1 MSIKDKYTNLESIK
15 DNYIN
20 LESIKD
26 NYINLENNSNKCTNS
41 VNNSINSQSNN
52 SNLLRKCG
60 INEFPITKLDN
71 YSKPNF
77 DNMFFT
83 NVIRCLCI
91 GGTGCGKT
99 TLLENIIDQANK
111 INIPFTDLILY
122 APQMT
127 IDSEKWNEIRNILNK
142 QGKNLVPQ
150 PIENYPNKKEYLEM
164 IKKSNYRNEVS
175 NLSGEIKYKNEVNK
189 YKDKLNYKSNSN
201 SYKSKSLEY
210 YNNHPLITPDTIFN
224 TQQKYPDYR
233 PLIVFD
239 DAVSYFKSFPLLV
252 DHYRQY
258 MNNGTRLNIAAVFNL
273 IQALQHLP
281 TDLRNSCSSVIFFP
295 NCISPSQLKVIA
307 KNIKYNILSDPILFN
322 KVIEL
327 IKERNNK
334 FDYLTISFDAPME
347 RQVRFNEDLFINPF

>member
-1 MSIKDKYTNLESIK
+1 MSIKDKYIST
-15 DNYIN
+15 
-20 LESIKD
+20 
-26 NYINLENNSNKCTNS
+26 S
-41 VNNSINSQSNN
+41 VNTQNTSGI
-52 SNLLRKCG
+52 LRKCG

-99 TLLENIIDQANK
+99 TLLENIINQANK

-150 PIENYPNKKEYLEM
+150 PIENYSNKKEYLEM
-164 IKKSNYRNEVS
+164 INHRNEVS
-175 NLSGEIKYKNEVNK
+175 KN
-189 YKDKLNYKSNSN
+189 KDKLNSN
-201 SYKSKSLEY
+201 SYKSKSTNY
-210 YNNHPLITPDTIFN
+210 YNNHPLITPVTIFN

-239 DAVSYFKSFPLLV
+239 DAVSYFKSFPVLV

-347 RQVRFNEDLFINPF
+347 RQVRFNEDSFINPLY

>member
-1 MSIKDKYTNLESIK
+1 MSIKDKYTNLESIQ
-15 DNYIN
+15 DDF
-20 LESIKD
+20 SID
-26 NYINLENNSNKCTNS
+26 TNN
-41 VNNSINSQSNN
+41 NNNHNQNTSGI
-52 SNLLRKCG
+52 LRKCG

-164 IKKSNYRNEVS
+164 IKKSTSRNEVS
-175 NLSGEIKYKNEVNK
+175 NLSGEIKN
-189 YKDKLNYKSNSN
+189 KDKLNYKSNSN
-201 SYKSKSLEY
+201 NYKSNSKSLEY

-307 KNIKYNILSDPILFN
+307 KNIKYNILSDPVLFN

-347 RQVRFNEDLFINPF
+347 RQVRFNEDSFINPLY

>member
-1 MSIKDKYTNLESIK
+1 MSVQDYFSI
-15 DNYIN
+15 DT
-20 LESIKD
+20 
-26 NYINLENNSNKCTNS
+26 NNSNKYTSENEVNTNH
-41 VNNSINSQSNN
+41 SQNSNN
-52 SNLLRKCG
+52 LLTKSSSVGRLLRKCG
-60 INEFPITKLDN
+60 INEFPITKLNN

-164 IKKSNYRNEVS
+164 IKKL
-175 NLSGEIKYKNEVNK
+175 NLSGENK
-189 YKDKLNYKSNSN
+189 SKSNTSMNNSKSNYNSKSN
-201 SYKSKSLEY
+201 SYKSNSY

-322 KVIEL
+322 KVIEM

-347 RQVRFNEDLFINPF
+347 RQVRFNEDSFINPLY

>member
-1 MSIKDKYTNLESIK
+1 MSIQDDFSI
-15 DNYIN
+15 DT
-20 LESIKD
+20 
-26 NYINLENNSNKCTNS
+26 NNSNKYTSENEVNTNHS
-41 VNNSINSQSNN
+41 QNSQN
-52 SNLLRKCG
+52 SQNLLTKSSSVERLLRKCG
-60 INEFPITKLDN
+60 INEFPITKLNN

-164 IKKSNYRNEVS
+164 IKKSN
-175 NLSGEIKYKNEVNK
+175 LSGEIKN
-189 YKDKLNYKSNSN
+189 KDKLNYKSNRRNEVSN
-201 SYKSKSLEY
+201 SNSKSNYKSNSKSLEY
-210 YNNHPLITPDTIFN
+210 YNSHPLITPDTIFN

-322 KVIEL
+322 KVIEM

-347 RQVRFNEDLFINPF
+347 RQVRFNEDSFINPF